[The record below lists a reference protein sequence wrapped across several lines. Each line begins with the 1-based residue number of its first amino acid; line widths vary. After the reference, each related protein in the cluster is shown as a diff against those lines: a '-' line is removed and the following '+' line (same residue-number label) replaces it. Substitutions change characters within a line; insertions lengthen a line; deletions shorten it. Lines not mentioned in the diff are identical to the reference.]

1 MKRFSVIVAVAAL
14 AGCFGAC
21 SKSEPVSPVEP
32 ADTEVQPVSLAFAPD
47 RDEHGAV
54 INAYPSQGDYREG
67 GMTDIIVDEFYVNFK
82 VSPAK
87 AVQTVL
93 NHPERLTMGVLNGEV
108 TKANNGLPE
117 RVKIAS
123 VELLPGFADIIRVNA
138 DLDMVNASKPIKDLL
153 MTGVENLKV
162 NLSYSSTQ
170 VTVESDSVVVL
181 PPDLNKEHME
191 MYDDLSA
198 CLFSGDNAYAL
209 FFLQNVPDDIVSV
222 GGAGL
227 HDDLRALRELDNFTY
242 GPDNAVIAA
251 AYDALYDYVNCC
263 NFYIERFSHR
273 NRDSQTLQYIAEAK
287 VMRAWGYMQLLLGWG
302 ERVVLPDEYYRK
314 PGLLPSN
321 QDANMSSLNEAF
333 DMIIKELGECL
344 ENIEERKSTTDQEG
358 ARIATRGFA
367 HYIGG
372 MAYLYKGEWA
382 VAASNFEKI
391 FKSGKYALVPGERF
405 AGLNHIEGAYCEEM
419 IMQLPKVAAPLST
432 STSRPAHWFAP
443 HTASFKANPFE
454 LYIEPTFDV
463 KGYGCLAVP
472 QAFGEEFFKNDGNSY
487 RFIASLANIDDLVFG
502 KMFGYADDALNSM
515 SREELLASNKVG
527 ISDTDNGL
535 YGNSFWIPVKFIP
548 RQGDFESASLNL
560 AVPHTLAS
568 YNEVLLYFAEAH
580 IMSGNAGEAKKY
592 LNMIRARS
600 GLAEIEA
607 EATREVVQNE
617 MRFELWGM
625 GHRWFD
631 VLRWNDAKAIAT
643 LEGEGMKGVSR
654 VYDRKFRDPLHGEVF
669 TEHGDKR
676 LYTVWADALDGADY
690 GFKNGKHNLFPF
702 PSGAKWSNRR
712 NVQNPG
718 YED

>member
-1 MKRFSVIVAVAAL
+1 MKKFSMFAAAL
-14 AGCFGAC
+14 AFLCCAGAC

-54 INAYPSQGDYREG
+54 INAYPSRGDYREG
-67 GMTDIIVDEFYVNFK
+67 GTTDIIVDEFYVNFK

-123 VELLPGFADIIRVNA
+123 VELLPGFADIIKVNA

-227 HDDLRALRELDNFTY
+227 HDDLMALRELDNFTY

-273 NRDSQTLQYIAEAK
+273 FDTLDTRKYIAEAK
-287 VMRAWGYMQLLLGWG
+287 VMRAWGYMQLLKGWG

-314 PGLLPSN
+314 PSLLPSN
-321 QDANMSSLNEAF
+321 EDVAMSSDEAF
-333 DMIIKELGECL
+333 KLIAKEVMECL
-344 ENIEERKSTTDQEG
+344 PYLVTRDGKSDKEG
-358 ARIATRGFA
+358 AKIATTGFA
-367 HYIGG
+367 YYIAG
-372 MAYLYKGEWA
+372 MAYLYARIYDEAGSA
-382 VAASNFEKI
+382 FEEI
-391 FKSGKYALVPGERF
+391 EKSGKYDLVPGDRF
-405 AGLNHIEGAYCEEM
+405 KNLSHIEADFCEEM
-419 IMQLPKVAAPLST
+419 IMTLPKVAAPLST

-443 HTASFKANPFE
+443 HTASFRANPCE

-463 KGYGCLAVP
+463 KGYGCLAAP
-472 QAFGEEFFKNDGNSY
+472 QTFGDEFFSNDGHSY
-487 RFIASLANIDDLVFG
+487 RFDATVANAHDMIFG
-502 KMFGYADDALNSM
+502 HKFEYADAGLNDM
-515 SREELLASNKVG
+515 SEDELVKCDKVG
-527 ISDTDNGL
+527 ISDTGNGL
-535 YGNSFWIPVKFIP
+535 YGNSFWIPLKFIP
-548 RQGDFESASLNL
+548 RQYDFESASLNL
-560 AVPHTLAS
+560 AVPHTLAL
-568 YNEVLLYFAEAH
+568 YDEVLLYRAEAYVQ
-580 IMSGNAGEAKKY
+580 SGKGNEAKKY
-592 LNMIRARS
+592 LNMIQKRANS
-600 GLAEIEA
+600 KTISTDANMEF
-607 EATREVVQNE
+607 VQNE
-617 MRFELWGM
+617 LRFELWGT
-625 GHRWFD
+625 GNRWFD
-631 VLRWNDAKAIAT
+631 ILRWNDAKAIAT

-654 VYDRKFRDPLHGEVF
+654 VYDKAFRGDPRQGESATF
-669 TEHGDKR
+669 HPDGR

-690 GFKNGKHNLFPF
+690 GFKKGKHELFPF